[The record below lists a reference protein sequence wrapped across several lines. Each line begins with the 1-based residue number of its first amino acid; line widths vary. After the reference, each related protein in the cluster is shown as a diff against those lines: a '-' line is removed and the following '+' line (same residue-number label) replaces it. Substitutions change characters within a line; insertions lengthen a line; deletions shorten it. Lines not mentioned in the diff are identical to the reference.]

1 MSEPLE
7 FEFIVKPVADEET
20 APYVIEFTG
29 RAMQWDD
36 DEATEVEV
44 GVIRGHRID
53 LAAARVD
60 GVDIGAL
67 MDSISPDI
75 SDFRAT
81 VFHGGICYLP
91 GEGNDSSC
99 PQPQCDSLVYI
110 DEVLVKPELRGQ
122 GIGMSLMK
130 QMSLTIDIE
139 HALIGLKAFPLS
151 QDYGRDR
158 DPEEIKRVKRFYEKL
173 GFVHAGKDYMVKNA
187 DNCYAM
193 KKRLQWRKHQDEELA
208 EATPT
213 PPA

>member
-1 MSEPLE
+1 MVVIVEPLE
-7 FEFIVKPVADEET
+7 FEFVVKPIADEET
-20 APYVIEFTG
+20 APYVLEFTG

-53 LAAARVD
+53 LAAARAD
-60 GVDIGAL
+60 QVDIGAL
-67 MDSISPDI
+67 MDAISPDI

-91 GEGNDSSC
+91 GATSDSSC

-110 DEVLVKPELRGQ
+110 DEVLVKPDLRGQ
-122 GIGMSLMK
+122 GIGQTLMK
-130 QMSLTIDIE
+130 QMSLMIDIE

-151 QDYGRDR
+151 QDYGSERE
-158 DPEEIKRVKRFYEKL
+158 PEQIRMVKNFYEKM

-193 KKRLQWRKHQDEELA
+193 KKRLQWRNSQSVPGDN
-208 EATPT
+208 AT
-213 PPA
+213 AG